1 MDQLVQFL
9 ARVILVDQIELILHF
24 FFCTHYTHV
33 LSINIHVGIARRR
46 IQWLFVLAFV
56 MLTVG
61 VVHPSKP
68 ADPYNF
74 TTHVFGGSNL
84 R

>member
-24 FFCTHYTHV
+24 FLYTLHTC
-33 LSINIHVGIARRR
+33 IINKNIHVGIVRRR